1 MLVETLQ
8 FISIAAWVL
17 FISLILSTFIFNLRY
32 GIKVAFRRAF
42 SFKVWLPASAILLL
56 TLLVYTLV
64 FIPPQQVG
72 VVVSLLSPEGYRNQP
87 IRSGVHF
94 IVPLAE
100 SVMRYSISWTTVT
113 IASRATDGFSSSSR
127 ANEQLVARTSD
138 GQAIIVD
145 CSLIYR
151 IQPEYA
157 IRIYIDWQQRY
168 ETDFIYPLL
177 RSLLRTTISQFNVDE
192 INSSKRIEIET
203 ALDNQLRQALEDKG
217 FALDRFLLRNI
228 TFSPEYAAVI
238 ERKQVAQQE
247 ETVKMYE
254 AEQQRR
260 LARGNSDSTAILA
273 EGNAKAFELEAQGRA
288 RARLLEGQAQADVLK
303 VIARALGDNKLL
315 VDFYY
320 VDRLSPQMKAMLL
333 PNNAPLILPLG
344 DLLNSTDVPGQATPS
359 ALDLLKTI
367 VPGGPTATIT
377 PTPTGASSTALT
389 ATPTPSPRLINQSTP
404 TPTPVTP

>member
-8 FISIAAWVL
+8 FISLLAWVL
-17 FISLILSTFIFNLRY
+17 FISIILSTFVFNLRY
-32 GIKVAFRRAF
+32 GIKVAFRRTF
-42 SFKVWLPASAILLL
+42 SFKLWLPASAILLL

-64 FIPPQQVG
+64 FIPPQEVG
-72 VVVSLLSPEGYRNQP
+72 VVVSLLAPEGYRSQP
-87 IRSGVHF
+87 IRSGIHF

-100 SVMRYSISWTTVT
+100 SVVRYPISWTTIT
-113 IASRATDGFSSSSR
+113 IASRATDGLSSSS
-127 ANEQLVARTSD
+127 ATSTQLVARTSD

-151 IQPEYA
+151 IQPEFA

-168 ETDFIYPLL
+168 ETDFILPLL
-177 RSLLRTTISQFNVDE
+177 RSYLRTTISQFNVDE
-192 INSSKRIEIET
+192 INSSKRIQLE
-203 ALDNQLRQALEDKG
+203 ADLDNQLRQALEEKG

-247 ETVKMYE
+247 EIVKMYE
-254 AEQQRR
+254 AEQLRK
-260 LARGNSDSTAILA
+260 LASGNSDSTAILA
-273 EGNAKAFELEAQGRA
+273 EGTAKALELEAQGRA
-288 RARLLEGQAQADVLK
+288 QARLVEGQAQADVLK
-303 VIARALGDNKLL
+303 VISRALGDNKLL

-344 DLLNSTDVPGQATPS
+344 DLLNSTDIPAQATSS
-359 ALDLLKTI
+359 ALDLLKTL
-367 VPGGPTATIT
+367 VPDQPTITIT
-377 PTPTGASSTALT
+377 PTPLITSSSGLS
-389 ATPTPSPRLINQSTP
+389 ATPTPQSTKITTP
-404 TPTPVTP
+404 TPTLTLP